1 MTMLS
6 PRMSE
11 NENIILIETRLA
23 AARHHQSEVDPDV
36 FQIKAVKFTKFQ
48 KLKCTELLHVICNQR
63 QVY

>member
-23 AARHHQSEVDPDV
+23 ARLHQSEVDPDV

-48 KLKCTELLHVICNQR
+48 KL
-63 QVY
+63 